1 MIEVV
6 NAEKQVKISRVF
18 EYLRAS
24 ESKESLRVGY
34 YEVTEIDGVE
44 VSRELKEYSRD
55 YDFWKSSELG
65 VAILGMVNLD
75 LAQNDPST
83 PRS

>member
-1 MIEVV
+1 MVEVI
-6 NAEKQVKISRVF
+6 NAEKQVKVSRVF

-24 ESKESLRVGY
+24 ESKKSLRVGY

-55 YDFWKSSELG
+55 YDFWKASELG
-65 VAILGMVNLD
+65 VAIISMIELD
-75 LAQNDPST
+75 LAQNEPSE
-83 PRS
+83 PRN